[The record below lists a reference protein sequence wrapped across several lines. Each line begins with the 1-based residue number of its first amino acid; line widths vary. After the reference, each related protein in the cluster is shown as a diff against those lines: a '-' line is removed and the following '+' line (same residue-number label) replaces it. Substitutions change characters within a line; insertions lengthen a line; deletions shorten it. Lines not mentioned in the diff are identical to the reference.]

1 MLPRLIGIVYPGES
15 GRATGMTYDAFG
27 RRTATTNTPAG
38 GGSAV
43 TTLYTRCGSVICQAR
58 DAGDI
63 RQSVQRRIPY
73 PQL

>member
-1 MLPRLIGIVYPGES
+1 
-15 GRATGMTYDAFG
+15 MTYDAFG

-43 TTLYTRCGSVICQAR
+43 TTLYTRCGSVICQR